1 MATIRSYR
9 LLSLALL
16 ICLVLA
22 IFLGAFFVWVLAPI
36 ALLCVFYLVFVWVEE
51 RRALKNGKQTNRSRR
66 RAQLSRE
73 ADLRRRE
80 LEEPG
85 SAP

>member
-16 ICLVLA
+16 IAAVLA

-36 ALLCVFYLVFVWVEE
+36 ALLCVFYLVFVWIEE
-51 RRALKNGKQTNRSRR
+51 RRALKNGKQTSRSRR
-66 RAQLSRE
+66 RAQLAHE
-73 ADLRRRE
+73 ADLRRTE
-80 LEEPG
+80 LDRP
-85 SAP
+85 SSTP